1 MAKNP
6 KTEKATSLN
15 CPKFRKSSKGK
26 PETALKENAA
36 IFIKHD
42 GCTMQLFHG
51 LSETNAAVRVGAL
64 RKLYNDWDGHFII
77 AKTKIRTKK

>member
-6 KTEKATSLN
+6 KDEKATCLN
-15 CPKFRKSSKGK
+15 YPKFRKSSKGK
-26 PETALKENAA
+26 PDVALKENAA

-51 LSETNAAVRVGAL
+51 LSETNAALRVGAL